1 MDMLLFLLQTRFDLV
16 CEFEE
21 PTAAEKKDF
30 LDLLLERAKSKYSEQ
45 FASITMTEDEKQK
58 LYSFDYSSISALR
71 DIKRLF
77 NNRLMDYF
85 AEKDVL

>member
-1 MDMLLFLLQTRFDLV
+1 MILTSGTEQYLITCKNKKYIFLLTTTLTIS
-16 CEFEE
+16 E
-21 PTAAEKKDF
+21 
-30 LDLLLERAKSKYSEQ
+30 SKYSEQ
-45 FASITMTEDEKQK
+45 FARITMTEDEKQK

-71 DIKRLF
+71 DIKRVF